1 MKTDKILN
9 VLLWSVSGIS
19 LVLVI
24 LATIF
29 SFRTTALFTRVILIL
44 VAVLF
49 LVLAGLIAYLA
60 YMENK

>member
-9 VLLWSVSGIS
+9 VLLWSVTGVS

-29 SFRTTALFTRVILIL
+29 ASISRNFSPHPTR
-44 VAVLF
+44 
-49 LVLAGLIAYLA
+49 
-60 YMENK
+60 